1 MIKEIISK
9 YQNKKIISLRKEIK
23 DLRNQVLSLVVFIKD
38 RQYMDKRNLDRA
50 NEIKSVCEIQLKT
63 PQKTYS
69 QAIGICEE
77 LKSSIVASDQ
87 LLNQIDKSITFNS
100 ITESKDIQ

>member
-23 DLRNQVLSLVVFIKD
+23 DLRNQVVSLVVFIKD

-50 NEIKSVCEIQLKT
+50 NEIKSVCE
-63 PQKTYS
+63 
-69 QAIGICEE
+69 AIGICEE

-87 LLNQIDKSITFNS
+87 LLNQIDKSITYNS
-100 ITESKDIQ
+100 NTESNEIQ

>member
-9 YQNKKIISLRKEIK
+9 YQNKKIVSLRKQNKYLENQIK
-23 DLRNQVLSLVVFIKD
+23 TLALFIKD
-38 RQYMDKRNLDRA
+38 RKLMDERNLDRA
-50 NEIKSVCEIQLKT
+50 NEIKSVCEVQLKT
-63 PQKTYS
+63 PRKTYN

-87 LLNQIDKSITFNS
+87 LLNQIDKSITYNS
-100 ITESKDIQ
+100 NTESNEIQ